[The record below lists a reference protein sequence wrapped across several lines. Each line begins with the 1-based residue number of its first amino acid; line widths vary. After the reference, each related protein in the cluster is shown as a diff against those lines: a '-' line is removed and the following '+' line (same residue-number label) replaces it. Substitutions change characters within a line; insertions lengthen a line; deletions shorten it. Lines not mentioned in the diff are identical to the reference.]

1 MQRTQRLKDKLFAMD
16 DRTLFLERLE
26 ILHEC
31 ATRYAG
37 LTAGQRFGHTLMELL
52 SRISTPID
60 DDDLIV
66 GRVPEVL
73 PTEAQEAWIAA
84 HRKALWAPPWFST
97 DGHLTIS
104 WPRILNEGM
113 AGIRRRAE
121 ERLHGMG
128 EADDAVSRS
137 QRDFMTGV
145 MLCCE
150 AIALFGARYAQEAE
164 AQARRCPTPERAEE
178 LRRIAA
184 VCRRVPEHPARTF
197 HEAVQAIWLV
207 DLVLHAVVGARDFA
221 LGRLDQ
227 FLWPFYARDLAE
239 GRITP
244 QEAQELV
251 ECLYIKCSE
260 IIGYAD
266 QANARKRSRCQDSVQ
281 YVVLGGSSPDGDATN
296 PLSTLCLRA
305 GFLKLKQPT
314 IKVRYHPGIDPTFW
328 RETCALI
335 REGGAVGVYND
346 GVVVPA
352 FLSVGVAPEDAW
364 DYVHYGCCNANVP
377 GHEGSLMERWHNLPK
392 LLELALHNGIDPL
405 AGDQVGL
412 RTGDIYGFR
421 SLEDLLVALQGQ
433 IRHALEAERALYP
446 PLSPEALA
454 QCSFTLESA
463 FLEGCIENGREWR
476 LGGTKYWHK
485 SQHGVGIA
493 TVADSLA
500 AIQQVVFEEGELTL
514 AELRDILDADYV
526 GHEALR
532 LRLRNRCSKYGN
544 DDEGVDA
551 LAARVA
557 NLFCDEVLR
566 CNEAPHSVRFW
577 PEIYSYHNNRRMGAQ
592 VGATPDGR
600 RRGEVLSENQSP
612 TLGVDRHGPSACLN
626 SIARLPFQR
635 TPGGG
640 TNLKLHPSAVEGEA
654 GLQALSDLMRTYF
667 HNGGQHLQVNVI
679 DAATLREA
687 QQHPERHRSLSVRV
701 VGYSAYFVTLSPE
714 VQEDLI
720 RRTEHAT

>member
-1 MQRTQRLKDKLFAMD
+1 
-16 DRTLFLERLE
+16 
-26 ILHEC
+26 
-31 ATRYAG
+31 
-37 LTAGQRFGHTLMELL
+37 
-52 SRISTPID
+52 
-60 DDDLIV
+60 
-66 GRVPEVL
+66 
-73 PTEAQEAWIAA
+73 
-84 HRKALWAPPWFST
+84 
-97 DGHLTIS
+97 
-104 WPRILNEGM
+104 
-113 AGIRRRAE
+113 
-121 ERLHGMG
+121 
-128 EADDAVSRS
+128 
-137 QRDFMTGV
+137 
-145 MLCCE
+145 
-150 AIALFGARYAQEAE
+150 
-164 AQARRCPTPERAEE
+164 
-178 LRRIAA
+178 
-184 VCRRVPEHPARTF
+184 
-197 HEAVQAIWLV
+197 
-207 DLVLHAVVGARDFA
+207 
-221 LGRLDQ
+221 
-227 FLWPFYARDLAE
+227 
-239 GRITP
+239 
-244 QEAQELV
+244 
-251 ECLYIKCSE
+251 
-260 IIGYAD
+260 
-266 QANARKRSRCQDSVQ
+266 
-281 YVVLGGSSPDGDATN
+281 
-296 PLSTLCLRA
+296 
-305 GFLKLKQPT
+305 
-314 IKVRYHPGIDPTFW
+314 
-328 RETCALI
+328 
-335 REGGAVGVYND
+335 
-346 GVVVPA
+346 
-352 FLSVGVAPEDAW
+352 
-364 DYVHYGCCNANVP
+364 
-377 GHEGSLMERWHNLPK
+377 MERWHNLPK
-392 LLELALHNGIDPL
+392 LLELALRDGIDPL
-405 AGDQVGL
+405 TGEQVGPE
-412 RTGDIYGFR
+412 TGDIESFY
-421 SLEDLLVALQGQ
+421 SLEDLLAALQGQ

-463 FLEGCIENGREWR
+463 FLEGCIEHGREWR

-500 AIQQVVFEEGELTL
+500 AIQQVVFEEGERTL

-532 LRLRNRCSKYGN
+532 LRLRNRCAKYGN
-544 DDEGVDA
+544 DDKGVDA
-551 LAARVA
+551 IAARVA